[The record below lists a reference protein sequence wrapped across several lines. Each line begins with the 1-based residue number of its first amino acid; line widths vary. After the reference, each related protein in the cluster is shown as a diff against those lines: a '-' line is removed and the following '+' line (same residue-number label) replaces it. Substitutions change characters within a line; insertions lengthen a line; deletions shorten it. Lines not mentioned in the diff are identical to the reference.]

1 MTELSGFPYYEVQFT
16 KEGAAHDP
24 AEVAA
29 LTQPMAG
36 GPVTDLVVL
45 CHGWNN
51 DMDDAR
57 RLYRNFGERMRAVA
71 DAGHLPAAAQR
82 KLAVVGVLW
91 PSKKFAETSLIAGG
105 AAGLSGQGARGVL
118 TRQIDDL
125 TGVFSSPD
133 ADAALAQA
141 KDLVPKLEDSPS
153 ARERFAELI
162 RSVLPREAAEG
173 AEEDQSRVFFTLTG
187 GQVMARLGQPLPLPH
202 SSSGGAAA
210 LGNAG
215 PGRGEAA
222 GLGEF
227 ISGANAAARNLL
239 NFATF
244 YQMKE
249 RAGTVG
255 VEGLN
260 PLLRSIRAE
269 QPDLRMHLVG
279 HSFGARLV
287 TAATA
292 GRNGAPGLNPD
303 SLTLLQG
310 AFSHNG
316 FAEKF
321 DGSRN
326 GAFRRVV
333 TDHLVGGPIVVTN
346 TKNDTAVGT
355 AYPLASL
362 ISGQDTSHTGDRN
375 DPFGGLGRNGA
386 QHTPEASDG
395 SLLRVGGAYDF
406 EPGKVYNLNADG
418 IIRDHSDICHDEVA
432 YALFAALAAS

>member
-1 MTELSGFPYYEVQFT
+1 MTELSGFPNFEVQFT
-16 KEGAAHDP
+16 KEGTTHDA

-29 LTQPMAG
+29 LTRGLASGQA
-36 GPVTDLVVL
+36 TDLVVL
-45 CHGWNN
+45 AHGWNN
-51 DMDDAR
+51 DMEDAR
-57 RLYRNFGERMRAVA
+57 RLYKAFAERMRAVA
-71 DAGHLPAAAQR
+71 DAGHMPAAAQR
-82 KLAVVGVLW
+82 KLAILGVLW
-91 PSKKFAETSLIAGG
+91 PSKKFAEASLIAGG
-105 AAGLSGQGARGVL
+105 AAGLSGQGSRAVL

-125 TGVFSSPD
+125 TGVFTSPE

-141 KDLVPKLEDSPS
+141 RELVPKLEDSPR
-153 ARERFAELI
+153 AREQFADLI
-162 RSVLPREAAEG
+162 RSILPRAAAEG
-173 AEEDQSRVFFTLTG
+173 AEEDQSRVFFALTG
-187 GQVMARLGQPLPLPH
+187 GQVMSRLGQPIPLRH
-202 SSSGGAAA
+202 GSSGGAAA
-210 LGNAG
+210 LGDAG

-227 ISGANAAARNLL
+227 FTGVNAAARNLL

-249 RAGTVG
+249 RAGTIG
-255 VEGLN
+255 VAGLN
-260 PLLRSIRAE
+260 PLLRSLRAQ
-269 QPDLRMHLVG
+269 QPKLKMHLVG

-287 TAATA
+287 TTATA
-292 GRNGAPGLNPD
+292 GRDGAPDLNPD

-346 TKNDTAVGT
+346 TKNDAAVGT

-395 SLLRVGGAYDF
+395 TLLGLGGAYDF
-406 EPGKVYNLNADG
+406 KSGKVYNLNADG
-418 IIRDHSDICHDEVA
+418 IISDHSDICHDEVA
-432 YALFAALAAS
+432 YAMFAALAAM